1 MDNSNNNKKR
11 QQDVEMG
18 NYESVKRVFDITKE
32 DIDKV
37 YDDYKNHLRES
48 EYYKLKALKG
58 SNGFLEKLKSDT
70 INGLTNLDEEKK
82 LQRIREFDDNVTV
95 EKPMTTC
102 CEYVWESLKD
112 LMIRILIIAAIVQI
126 ILGVIPGV
134 AEDPSKEWVEG
145 FSIIVAVMVVVSVG
159 SITNWSKERSF
170 RKLNEKTESDLQV
183 TLIRDGQPINT

>member
-1 MDNSNNNKKR
+1 
-11 QQDVEMG
+11 
-18 NYESVKRVFDITKE
+18 
-32 DIDKV
+32 
-37 YDDYKNHLRES
+37 
-48 EYYKLKALKG
+48 
-58 SNGFLEKLKSDT
+58 
-70 INGLTNLDEEKK
+70 
-82 LQRIREFDDNVTV
+82 
-95 EKPMTTC
+95 
-102 CEYVWESLKD
+102 
-112 LMIRILIIAAIVQI
+112 MIRILIIAAIVQI